1 MQQAVLDEALR
12 QKQASW
18 KGSQHLGTGL
28 PTQNAVLSLILMQ
41 ISLRMRKK
49 KKKHTQG
56 ELAVHIQPWGI
67 LLLKGIQRI
76 KQF

>member
-49 KKKHTQG
+49 KTKTHTRG
-56 ELAVHIQPWGI
+56 TGCAHPALGHPAIERNS
-67 LLLKGIQRI
+67 KD
-76 KQF
+76 